1 MKQLKTPGTSR
12 KKQCWLL
19 SFSQFDVD
27 DFAPKAFACLPEK
40 LRGDRNLAHDAV
52 ATWPE
57 IVGGK
62 ASKKWLK
69 VAMCRNETTS
79 LVTSSCQKETSQF
92 DFIPQ
97 TLRPRKLMAGSRKIT
112 LCKIIFQ
119 TSTSWWWWWWFRIFF
134 NYMIYYIYICVP
146 IWERFPRFPCWQK
159 SFFNVFFFIFFI
171 FRFQTFIF

>member
-134 NYMIYYIYICVP
+134 NYMIYYIYIYV
-146 IWERFPRFPCWQK
+146 FLFGKDFQDSHVDK
-159 SFFNVFFFIFFI
+159 NLSLMFFFFIFI